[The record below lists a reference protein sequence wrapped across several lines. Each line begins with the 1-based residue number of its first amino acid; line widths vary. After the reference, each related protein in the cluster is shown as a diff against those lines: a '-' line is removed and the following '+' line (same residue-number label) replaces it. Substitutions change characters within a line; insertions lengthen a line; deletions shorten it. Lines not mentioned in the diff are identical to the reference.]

1 MPKTQLKHNVALKTT
16 VRQKLHGTLTHA
28 VQLLSLPQHE
38 LREEVLRV
46 IAENPFVEEISAG
59 EAPPVGLAENK
70 DFITKAHIGL
80 QENLLLQLVDMGIPD
95 KIYDLARII
104 VSTIDNDGFTAF
116 PHRTIIADYNFTS
129 RDLRAC
135 IEYLKQLEPCGVGA
149 ENLWQSLRWQA
160 EVRYGKDELLFDLID
175 MLHEAREGLSR
186 FSQSEK
192 NSLCEILEID
202 PETLDAKIKL
212 LTALDPHPVNRSDGS
227 AAEWAL
233 PEIFFEVKEKQI
245 YVRVSDQY
253 LPRFRVNHKLYQ
265 QMMGKKGP
273 VPKGDEAVAT
283 AARESDRQAEWQSTY
298 QTAKSLIE
306 TLTFRADTLTQVA
319 KIIAVKQYDFFTRGS
334 AHIRTMSL
342 KDLAHETK
350 RHVSTISRILN
361 RKYFHCSWGIF
372 PLRLFLMR
380 RIKSSDGSERS
391 AEDLKTAIL
400 TLLAQD
406 SERKKSDRMIAE
418 ILAEQG
424 FEVKRRTVNKYRRL
438 IHQSSSRKRT
448 R

>member
-1 MPKTQLKHNVALKTT
+1 MPRTQLKQNVALKTS

-38 LREEVLRV
+38 LREEILRV
-46 IAENPFVEEISAG
+46 IAENPFVEEISSG
-59 EAPPVGLAENK
+59 EVPPAITGDGK
-70 DFITKAHIGL
+70 DFIAKAHVGL
-80 QENLLLQLVDMGIPD
+80 QENLLLQLVDMGMPER
-95 KIYDLARII
+95 IYDLARII
-104 VSTIDNDGFTAF
+104 VSTIDNDGFCTF
-116 PHRTIIADYNFTS
+116 PHRTIIADYNFTT

-135 IEYLKQLEPCGVGA
+135 IEYLKQLDPCGVGA

-175 MLHEAREGLSR
+175 MLAQAREGLSR
-186 FSQSEK
+186 FSVQEK
-192 NSLCEILEID
+192 QSLCEILEID
-202 PETLDAKIKL
+202 SDTLEAKLRL

-233 PEIFFEVKEKQI
+233 PEIFFEVKEKQV
-245 YVRVSDQY
+245 YVKVSDLY

-265 QMMGKKGP
+265 QMKGKKPAG
-273 VPKGDEAVAT
+273 AAT
-283 AARESDRQAEWQSTY
+283 PGEWQASY
-298 QTAKSLIE
+298 QTAKSLVE
-306 TLTFRADTLTQVA
+306 TLQFRADTLAQVA
-319 KIIAVKQYDFFTRGS
+319 RIIAVRQYEFFTKGS
-334 AHIRTMSL
+334 AYIRTMSL
-342 KDLAHETK
+342 KDLASETK

-361 RKYFHCSWGIF
+361 RKYFHCEWGVF

-380 RIKSSDGSERS
+380 RIKSSDGKERS

-406 SERKKSDRMIAE
+406 TQRKKSDRVIAD

-438 IHQSSSRKRT
+438 IHQESSRKRT
-448 R
+448 K

>member
-1 MPKTQLKHNVALKTT
+1 MPKTQLRQNVSLKTG

-38 LREEVLRV
+38 LREEVLKV
-46 IAENPFVEEISAG
+46 IAENPFVEEISSG
-59 EAPPVGLAENK
+59 EAPPVDLAESK

-80 QENLLLQLVDMGIPD
+80 QENLLLQLVDMGLPD
-95 KIYDLARII
+95 RIYDLARII
-104 VSTIDNDGFTAF
+104 VSTIDNDGFTSF
-116 PHRTIIADYNFTS
+116 PHRTIIADYNFGS

-160 EVRYGKDELLFDLID
+160 EIRYGKDELLFDLID
-175 MLHEAREGLSR
+175 MLGQAREGLSR
-186 FSQSEK
+186 FSRAEK
-192 NSLCEILEID
+192 KSLCEILEIN
-202 PETLDAKIKL
+202 EEILDGKIKL

-245 YVRVSDQY
+245 FVRVSDQY

-265 QMMGKKGP
+265 QMQGKKSP
-273 VPKGDEAVAT
+273 
-283 AARESDRQAEWQSTY
+283 EWQSTY
-298 QTAKSLIE
+298 QTAKSLVD
-306 TLTFRADTLTQVA
+306 TLAFRADTLTQVA
-319 KIIAVKQYDFFTRGS
+319 KIIAVRQYEFFTKGS
-334 AHIRTMSL
+334 AYIRTMSL
-342 KDLAHETK
+342 KDLAQETG

-380 RIKSSDGSERS
+380 KIKSSDGSERS

-406 SERKKSDRMIAE
+406 TERKKSDRVIAE
-418 ILAEQG
+418 ILTEQG

-438 IHQSSSRKRT
+438 IHQGASRKRQP
-448 R
+448 RE

>member
-1 MPKTQLKHNVALKTT
+1 MPKAQLKQHTALKTS

-59 EAPPVGLAENK
+59 ETPPLTAGENK
-70 DFITKAHIGL
+70 DFIAKAHIGL
-80 QENLLLQLVDMGIPD
+80 QENLLLQLVDMGLPD
-95 KIYDLARII
+95 RIYDLARII
-104 VSTIDNDGFTAF
+104 VSTIDNDGFTSF
-116 PHRTIIADYNFTS
+116 PHRTIIADYNFSS

-175 MLHEAREGLSR
+175 MLAQAREGLSR
-186 FSQSEK
+186 FSQAEK

-202 PETLDAKIKL
+202 GETLEEKLKL

-233 PEIFFEVKEKQI
+233 PEIFFEVKEKQV
-245 YVRVSDQY
+245 YVKVSDQY
-253 LPRFRVNHKLYQ
+253 LPRFKVNHKLYK
-265 QMMGKKGP
+265 QMQGKKSP
-273 VPKGDEAVAT
+273 EAHGSSKAGT
-283 AARESDRQAEWQSTY
+283 QQAEWQATY
-298 QTAKSLIE
+298 QTAKSLVE
-306 TLTFRADTLTQVA
+306 TLAFRSDTLNQVA
-319 KIIAVKQYDFFTRGS
+319 RIIAVKQYDFFTRGS
-334 AHIRTMSL
+334 SYIRTMSL
-342 KDLAHETK
+342 KDLAQETG
-350 RHVSTISRILN
+350 RHVSTISRILT

-380 RIKSSDGSERS
+380 RIKSSDGTERS

-406 SERKKSDRMIAE
+406 TQRKKSDRVIAE
-418 ILAEQG
+418 ILEEQG

-438 IHQSSSRKRT
+438 IHQGSSRKSSK
-448 R
+448 

>member
-1 MPKTQLKHNVALKTT
+1 MPKTQLKQHTALKTT

-46 IAENPFVEEISAG
+46 IAENPFVEEISSG
-59 EAPPVGLAENK
+59 ETPPIGVSDGK

-80 QENLLLQLVDMGIPD
+80 QENLLLQLVDMGLPD
-95 KIYDLARII
+95 KIYDLARIV

-135 IEYLKQLEPCGVGA
+135 VEYLKQLEPCGVGA

-186 FSQSEK
+186 FSQAEK
-192 NSLCEILEID
+192 NSLCEILEVD
-202 PETLDAKIKL
+202 GETLEAKIKL

-233 PEIFFEVKEKQI
+233 PEIFFEVKEKQV
-245 YVRVSDQY
+245 YVKVSDQY

-265 QMMGKKGP
+265 QMMGKKNQDAPG
-273 VPKGDEAVAT
+273 GA
-283 AARESDRQAEWQSTY
+283 AAREPGHQAEWQSTY

-319 KIIAVKQYDFFTRGS
+319 KIIAVKQYDFFTKGS
-334 AHIRTMSL
+334 AYIRTMSL
-342 KDLAHETK
+342 KDLAVETK

-406 SERKKSDRMIAE
+406 SERKKSDRVIAE

-438 IHQSSSRKRT
+438 IHQGSSRKKT
-448 R
+448 K

>member
-1 MPKTQLKHNVALKTT
+1 MPKAQLKQNVSLKTG

-46 IAENPFVEEISAG
+46 IAENPFVEEISSG
-59 EAPPVGLAENK
+59 EAPPLSTGEGK
-70 DFITKAHIGL
+70 DFIARAHIGL
-80 QENLLLQLVDMGIPD
+80 QENLLLQLVDMGMPER
-95 KIYDLARII
+95 IYDLARII
-104 VSTIDNDGFTAF
+104 VSTIDNDGFTSF
-116 PHRTIIADYNFTS
+116 PHRTIIGDYNFTS

-149 ENLWQSLRWQA
+149 ENVWQSLRWQA

-175 MLHEAREGLSR
+175 ILSNAREGLAR
-186 FSQSEK
+186 FSQTEK
-192 NSLCEILEID
+192 KSLCEILEID
-202 PETLDAKIKL
+202 LETLETKIRML
-212 LTALDPHPVNRSDGS
+212 ASLDPHPVNRTDGT

-233 PEIFFEVKEKQI
+233 PEVFFEVKEKQV
-245 YVRVSDQY
+245 YVKVSDQY
-253 LPRFRVNHKLYQ
+253 LPRFRVNHKLYEQ
-265 QMMGKKGP
+265 LKGT
-273 VPKGDEAVAT
+273 KN
-283 AARESDRQAEWQSTY
+283 SEWQTTY
-298 QTAKSLIE
+298 QTAKSLVE
-306 TLTFRADTLTQVA
+306 TLQFRADTLAQVA
-319 KIIAVKQYDFFTRGS
+319 RIIAVRQYDFFTKGS
-334 AHIRTMSL
+334 THIKTMSL
-342 KDLAHETK
+342 SDLARETG

-380 RIKSSDGSERS
+380 RIKSSDGTERS

-406 SERKKSDRMIAE
+406 KDRKQSDRVIAE
-418 ILAEQG
+418 ILQSQG

-438 IHQSSSRKRT
+438 IHQESSRKRQK
-448 R
+448 

>member
-1 MPKTQLKHNVALKTT
+1 MPKAQLRQHTALKTT

-38 LREEVLRV
+38 LREEILRV
-46 IAENPFVEEISAG
+46 IAENPFVEEISSG
-59 EAPPVGLAENK
+59 EAPPMSSGESR
-70 DFITKAHIGL
+70 DFIASAHIGL
-80 QENLLLQLVDMGIPD
+80 QENLLLQLVDMGLPD
-95 KIYDLARII
+95 RIYDLARII
-104 VSTIDNDGFTAF
+104 VSTIDNDGFTTF
-116 PHRTIIADYNFTS
+116 PHRTIIADYNFST

-160 EVRYGKDELLFDLID
+160 EARYGKDALLFDLID
-175 MLHEAREGLSR
+175 MLGQAREGLSR
-186 FSQSEK
+186 FSQAEK
-192 NSLCEILEID
+192 ISLCEILEID
-202 PETLDAKIKL
+202 LDTLDSKIRL

-233 PEIFFEVKEKQI
+233 PEIFFEVKEKQV
-245 YVRVSDQY
+245 YVKVSDQY
-253 LPRFRVNHKLYQ
+253 LPRFRVNHKLYE
-265 QMMGKKGP
+265 QMRSKKTPGSN
-273 VPKGDEAVAT
+273 DAAAAT
-283 AARESDRQAEWQSTY
+283 RQAEWQATY
-298 QTAKSLIE
+298 HTAKSLVE
-306 TLTFRADTLTQVA
+306 TLAFRSDTLMQVA
-319 KIIAVKQYDFFTRGS
+319 RIIAVKQYDFFTKGS
-334 AHIRTMSL
+334 AYIRTMSL
-342 KDLAHETK
+342 KDLATETN

-406 SERKKSDRMIAE
+406 SERKKSDRVIAE
-418 ILAEQG
+418 ILQDQG

-438 IHQSSSRKRT
+438 IHQQSSRKRQQ
-448 R
+448 

>member
-1 MPKTQLKHNVALKTT
+1 MPKAQLRQHTALKTT

-38 LREEVLRV
+38 LREEILRV
-46 IAENPFVEEISAG
+46 IAENPFVEEISSG
-59 EAPPVGLAENK
+59 EAPPMSSGEGR
-70 DFITKAHIGL
+70 DFIASAHIGL
-80 QENLLLQLVDMGIPD
+80 QENLLLQLVDMGLPD
-95 KIYDLARII
+95 RIYDLARII
-104 VSTIDNDGFTAF
+104 VSTIDNDGFTTF
-116 PHRTIIADYNFTS
+116 PHRTIIADYNFSS

-160 EVRYGKDELLFDLID
+160 EARYGKDELLFDLID
-175 MLHEAREGLSR
+175 MLGQAREGLSR
-186 FSQSEK
+186 FSLSEK

-202 PETLDAKIKL
+202 MEALDAKIKL

-233 PEIFFEVKEKQI
+233 PEIFFEVKEKQV
-245 YVRVSDQY
+245 YVKVSDQY
-253 LPRFRVNHKLYQ
+253 LPRFRVNHKLYE
-265 QMMGKKGP
+265 QMRGKKTAGAA
-273 VPKGDEAVAT
+273 DAAAAT
-283 AARESDRQAEWQSTY
+283 RQAEWQATY
-298 QTAKSLIE
+298 HTAKSLVE
-306 TLTFRADTLTQVA
+306 TLQFRSDTLMQVA
-319 KIIAVKQYDFFTRGS
+319 RIIAVKQYDFFTKGS
-334 AHIRTMSL
+334 AYIRTMSL
-342 KDLAHETK
+342 KDLAQETN

-361 RKYFHCSWGIF
+361 RKYFHCSWGIY

-380 RIKSSDGSERS
+380 KIKSSDGSERS

-406 SERKKSDRMIAE
+406 SDRKQSDRVIAE
-418 ILAEQG
+418 ILQDQG

-438 IHQSSSRKRT
+438 IHQQSSRKRGK
-448 R
+448 

>member
-1 MPKTQLKHNVALKTT
+1 MPKTQLKQNVSLKTG

-46 IAENPFVEEISAG
+46 IAENPFVEEISSG
-59 EAPPVGLAENK
+59 ETPPVGVGESK

-80 QENLLLQLVDMGIPD
+80 QENLLLQLVDMGLPD
-95 KIYDLARII
+95 KIYDLARIV

-116 PHRTIIADYNFTS
+116 PHRTIIADYNFTT

-135 IEYLKQLEPCGVGA
+135 IEYLKQLEPCGVAA

-186 FSQSEK
+186 FSQAEK
-192 NSLCEILEID
+192 NSLCEILEVD
-202 PETLDAKIKL
+202 AETLDAKIKL
-212 LTALDPHPVNRSDGS
+212 LTALDPHPVNRSDGT

-245 YVRVSDQY
+245 YVKVSDQY

-265 QMMGKKGP
+265 QMMGKKS
-273 VPKGDEAVAT
+273 AT
-283 AARESDRQAEWQSTY
+283 APGGAAPAIRDAGQQAEWQSTY

-319 KIIAVKQYDFFTRGS
+319 KIIAVKQYDFFTKGS
-334 AHIRTMSL
+334 AYIRTMSL
-342 KDLAHETK
+342 KDLAQETK

-380 RIKSSDGSERS
+380 RIKSSDGQERS

-406 SERKKSDRMIAE
+406 SERKKSDRVIAE

-438 IHQSSSRKRT
+438 IHQGSSRKRT
-448 R
+448 K

>member
-1 MPKTQLKHNVALKTT
+1 MPKTQLKQNVSLKTG

-59 EAPPVGLAENK
+59 ETPPVGVGEGK
-70 DFITKAHIGL
+70 DFITKAHVGL
-80 QENLLLQLVDMGIPD
+80 QENLLLQLVDMGLPD

-116 PHRTIIADYNFTS
+116 PHRTIIADYNFST

-160 EVRYGKDELLFDLID
+160 EVRYGKDDLLFDLID

-202 PETLDAKIKL
+202 QETLEAKIKL
-212 LTALDPHPVNRSDGS
+212 LTALDPHPVNRSDGT

-233 PEIFFEVKEKQI
+233 PEIFFEVKEKQV
-245 YVRVSDQY
+245 YVKVSDQY

-265 QMMGKKGP
+265 QMMGKKTP
-273 VPKGDEAVAT
+273 DQQSNKT
-283 AARESDRQAEWQSTY
+283 ADGQASRARQAEWQTTY
-298 QTAKSLIE
+298 QTAKSLVE

-319 KIIAVKQYDFFTRGS
+319 KIIAVKQYDFFTKGS
-334 AHIRTMSL
+334 AYIRTMSL
-342 KDLAHETK
+342 KDLAQETK

-361 RKYFHCSWGIF
+361 RKYFHCPWGIF

-406 SERKKSDRMIAE
+406 SERKKSDRVIAE

-438 IHQSSSRKRT
+438 IHQGSSRKRSK
-448 R
+448 

>member
-1 MPKTQLKHNVALKTT
+1 MPKAQLRQNTALKTT

-38 LREEVLRV
+38 LREEILRV
-46 IAENPFVEEISAG
+46 IAENPFVEEISSG
-59 EAPPVGLAENK
+59 EAPPVSTGDGH
-70 DFITKAHIGL
+70 DFITRAHIGL
-80 QENLLLQLVDMGIPD
+80 QENLLLQLIDMGMPER
-95 KIYDLARII
+95 IYDLARII
-104 VSTIDNDGFTAF
+104 VSTIDNDGFATF

-129 RDLRAC
+129 RELRTC
-135 IEYLKQLEPCGVGA
+135 IDYLKQLEPCGVGA
-149 ENLWQSLRWQA
+149 ENVWQSLRWQA

-175 MLHEAREGLSR
+175 MLSNAREGLSR
-186 FSQSEK
+186 FSQAEK
-192 NSLCEILEID
+192 ISLCELLEID
-202 PETLDAKIKL
+202 MDALEAKL
-212 LTALDPHPVNRSDGS
+212 KRLAALDPHPVNRTDGS

-265 QMMGKKGP
+265 QMKGVKP
-273 VPKGDEAVAT
+273 GAKQDKAK
-283 AARESDRQAEWQSTY
+283 AAANAEWQGSY
-298 QTAKSLIE
+298 QTAKSLVE
-306 TLTFRADTLTQVA
+306 TLQFRSDTLNQVA
-319 KIIAVKQYDFFTRGS
+319 RIIAVRQYDFFTKGS
-334 AHIRTMSL
+334 AYIRTMSL
-342 KDLAHETK
+342 GDLAKETH

-380 RIKSSDGSERS
+380 RIKSSDGAERS

-406 SERKKSDRMIAE
+406 TERKKSDRMIAE
-418 ILAEQG
+418 ILLEQG

-438 IHQSSSRKRT
+438 IHQDSSRKRT
-448 R
+448 K

>member
-1 MPKTQLKHNVALKTT
+1 MPRAQLKQNVSLKTG

-46 IAENPFVEEISAG
+46 IAENPFVEEIASGNEPSLAAG
-59 EAPPVGLAENK
+59 DGK
-70 DFITKAHIGL
+70 DFIARAHIGL
-80 QENLLLQLVDMGIPD
+80 QENLLLQLIDMGMPER
-95 KIYDLARII
+95 IYDLARII
-104 VSTIDNDGFTAF
+104 VSTIDNDGFTTF
-116 PHRTIIADYNFTS
+116 PHRTIIADYNFTR

-149 ENLWQSLRWQA
+149 ENVWQSLRWQA

-175 MLHEAREGLSR
+175 MLSNARDGLSR
-186 FSQSEK
+186 FSQAEK
-192 NSLCEILEID
+192 QSLCEILEID
-202 PETLDAKIKL
+202 LETLESKL
-212 LTALDPHPVNRSDGS
+212 KMLASLDPHPVNRTDGT

-233 PEIFFEVKEKQI
+233 PEVFFEVKEKQV
-245 YVRVSDQY
+245 YVRVSDEY
-253 LPRFRVNHKLYQ
+253 LPRFRVNHKLYE
-265 QMMGKKGP
+265 QMKGT
-273 VPKGDEAVAT
+273 KN
-283 AARESDRQAEWQSTY
+283 QEWQATY
-298 QTAKSLIE
+298 QAAKSLVE
-306 TLTFRADTLTQVA
+306 TLQFRSNTLTQVA
-319 KIIAVKQYDFFTRGS
+319 RIIAVRQYEFFVKGS
-334 AHIRTMSL
+334 AYIRTMSL
-342 KDLAHETK
+342 NDLARETK

-380 RIKSSDGSERS
+380 RIKSSDGTERS

-406 SERKKSDRMIAE
+406 KDRRQSDRVIAE
-418 ILAEQG
+418 ILQRQG

-438 IHQSSSRKRT
+438 IHQESSRRKQR
-448 R
+448 